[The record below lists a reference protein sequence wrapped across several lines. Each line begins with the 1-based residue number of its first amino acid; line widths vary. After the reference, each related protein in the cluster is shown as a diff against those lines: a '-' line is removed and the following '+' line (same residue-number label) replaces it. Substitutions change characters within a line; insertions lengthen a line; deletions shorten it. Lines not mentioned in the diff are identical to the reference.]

1 MFALLS
7 VFLKELKNNFNLKKF
22 VFLTCECQRI
32 PFQPMPSDVGGK
44 NPELKK
50 VGTTD
55 YSLIMETKFQEKVEN
70 YFEQNRFCVQQ
81 GLTWHWFIGCT
92 KFYKW
97 ECGF

>member
-55 YSLIMETKFQEKVEN
+55 YSLIMETKFQEMVKN
-70 YFEQNRFCVQQ
+70 YFEQVELGTDSNAVPNPTNGNVAFE
-81 GLTWHWFIGCT
+81 
-92 KFYKW
+92 Y
-97 ECGF
+97 